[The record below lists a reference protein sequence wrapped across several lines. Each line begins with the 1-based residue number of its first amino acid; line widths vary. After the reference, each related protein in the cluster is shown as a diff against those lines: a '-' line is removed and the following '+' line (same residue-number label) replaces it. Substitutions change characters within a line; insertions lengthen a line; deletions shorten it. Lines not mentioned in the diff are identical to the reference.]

1 MQNSYTTIQFSVT
14 NRIAHIV
21 LAQPPLNVLTIA
33 MMKELAEALEQIGN
47 MKEVCAVAF
56 SAVPESQA
64 FSTGVTIEAYRPE
77 FAFQMVEAFHNIF
90 YELNR
95 ISKPVVAMVSGAAVG
110 GGCELVAF
118 ADIVIASQSAKFG
131 QPEIRLGVFPPVACV
146 VLPRVIGEKKAR
158 EMILT
163 GEIIGAEAA
172 RFYGLV
178 NYVVADTELAAKAEE
193 VFTRLRGMSS
203 LALSTTRRVMNAS
216 GNFNFD
222 EALKQAAS
230 VYLNDLMACQDP
242 VEGIAAFLAKRPPQW
257 KHK

>member
-1 MQNSYTTIQFSVT
+1 MQSPYTTIQLSIAKRVA
-14 NRIAHIV
+14 RIV
-21 LAQPPLNVLTIA
+21 FAQPPLNILTIA
-33 MMKELAEALEQIGN
+33 MMKEITEALGQIGN
-47 MKEVCAVAF
+47 LPDVCAIAF
-56 SAVPESQA
+56 SAAPGSQA
-64 FSTGVTIEAYRPE
+64 FSAGVAIEAYRPE
-77 FAFQMVEAFHNIF
+77 YAFQMLEAFHDIF

-95 ISKPVVAMVSGAAVG
+95 VSKPVVAIVSGAAFG

-118 ADIVIASQSAKFG
+118 ADMVIASQSARFG

-146 VLPRVIGEKKAR
+146 VLPRIIGEKKTR

-178 NYVVADTELAAKAEE
+178 NHVVAESELESKAEE
-193 VFTRLRGMSS
+193 IFERLRTYSS
-203 LALSTTRRVMNAS
+203 LSLSTTRRVMNTT
-216 GNFNFD
+216 GNLNFE

-230 VYLNDLMACQDP
+230 FYLNDLMSCQDP
-242 VEGIAAFLAKRPPQW
+242 VEGIEAFLAKRSPQW